1 MLTNR
6 QTGCLRSQL
15 SEIDTFVALR
25 AVSEIAR
32 PIFICLRAQTCCHR
46 LPRFGLTKPLQIM
59 SASVQSP
66 NLRTEAIAGVTTF
79 FTMAYIIV
87 VNPSILSTPGTGMA
101 FSGVLTA
108 TVLVCFVMTLL
119 MGLYAKLP
127 FAVAPGMGI
136 NAYFT
141 FTIILTQKVW
151 WQVALGI
158 VFWAGVLFLII
169 SVTPVRETIAK
180 AIPAELRLGTAAGIG
195 IFLTFIGLKNA
206 GLIAADPVTFVK
218 LGTLGLPAILTVVA
232 TSISV
237 WLLTRKSAFAFLAGI
252 AAATLLGWA
261 LGLVKAPPRLLS
273 APDFSTVF
281 LKLDI
286 LGALKLSLLPAIIGI
301 LFTDLFD
308 SISTFIG
315 VAHAADL
322 LDEHGHPKNLKQG
335 LVVDSLATLGAGVAG
350 TSSGT
355 AYIESIAGINMGGR
369 TGMTSVFT
377 ALCFLPCFFLAPLAG
392 MVPPYATASVLILV
406 GTSMFRSVGK
416 ISFSKIEEGLPA
428 FLTIILIPLT
438 FSITQGILWG
448 FISHVGLY
456 WIVGRR
462 RDVHPVMYALAAVSV
477 GLLLLEHVRF

>member
-1 MLTNR
+1 M
-6 QTGCLRSQL
+6 
-15 SEIDTFVALR
+15 
-25 AVSEIAR
+25 
-32 PIFICLRAQTCCHR
+32 
-46 LPRFGLTKPLQIM
+46 
-59 SASVQSP
+59 
-66 NLRTEAIAGVTTF
+66 NLRTEAIAGITTF
-79 FTMAYIIV
+79 FTMAYIVV
-87 VNPSILSTPGTGMA
+87 VNPTILSTPGTGMA

-108 TVLVCFVMTLL
+108 TVLVCFTMTLF
-119 MGLYAKLP
+119 MGVYAKLP

-136 NAYFT
+136 NAFFT

-158 VFWAGVLFLII
+158 IFWAGVLFLLI

-180 AIPAELRLGTAAGIG
+180 AIPSELRIGTAAGIG

-206 GLIAADPVTFVK
+206 GLITSDPVTFVK
-218 LGTLGLPAILTVVA
+218 LGTLGTQAVLAIVGLIVTVVLM
-232 TSISV
+232 I
-237 WLLTRKSAFAFLAGI
+237 RGSALAFLAGI
-252 AAATLLGWA
+252 FVVTLIAWAAGQVKPPETLF
-261 LGLVKAPPRLLS
+261 S
-273 APDFSTVF
+273 APDFRTVF

-315 VAHAADL
+315 VAHTAGL
-322 LDEHGHPKNLKQG
+322 LDEEGNPRNLKQG
-335 LVVDSLATLGAGVAG
+335 LIVDSFATLGAGLAG

-355 AYIESIAGINMGGR
+355 AYIESIAGINSGGR
-369 TGMTSVFT
+369 TGWTSVFT

-392 MVPPYATASVLILV
+392 MVPVYATAPVLVLV
-406 GTSMFRSVGK
+406 GASMFRSVNQINFG
-416 ISFSKIEEGLPA
+416 KIEEGLPA

-456 WIVGRR
+456 LVVGRR
-462 RDVHPVMYALAAVSV
+462 KEIHPVMFVLALVAV
-477 GLLLLEHVRF
+477 GLLLLEHSDLTWGLYEK

>member
-1 MLTNR
+1 MHPNT
-6 QTGCLRSQL
+6 
-15 SEIDTFVALR
+15 VA
-25 AVSEIAR
+25 
-32 PIFICLRAQTCCHR
+32 
-46 LPRFGLTKPLQIM
+46 K
-59 SASVQSP
+59 P
-66 NLRTEAIAGVTTF
+66 NLRTEAIAGITTF
-79 FTMAYIIV
+79 FTMAYIVV
-87 VNPSILSTPGTGMA
+87 VNPSILSTPGTGMT

-108 TVLVCFVMTLL
+108 TVLICFVMTLL
-119 MGLYAKLP
+119 MGVYAKLP

-141 FTIILTQKVW
+141 FTVILTQQVW

-158 VFWAGVLFLII
+158 IFWAGVLFLLI
-169 SVTPVRETIAK
+169 SITPVRETIAK
-180 AIPAELRLGTAAGIG
+180 AIPSELRIATAAGIG

-218 LGTLGLPAILTVVA
+218 LGTLD
-232 TSISV
+232 
-237 WLLTRKSAFAFLAGI
+237 RH
-252 AAATLLGWA
+252 TLLA
-261 LGLVKAPPRLLS
+261 ILGLVVTVVLLIRGSALAFLSGIFVVTVIAWATGQIKAPEQVFS
-273 APDFSTVF
+273 APDFKTVF

-322 LDEHGHPKNLKQG
+322 LDENGNPRNLRQG
-335 LVVDSLATLGAGVAG
+335 LIVDSLATLGAGVAG
-350 TSSGT
+350 SSSGT
-355 AYIESIAGINMGGR
+355 AYIESIAGINSGGR
-369 TGMTSVFT
+369 TGLTSVFT

-392 MVPPYATASVLILV
+392 MVPAYATAPVLVLV
-406 GTSMFRSVGK
+406 GASMFKSVGQ
-416 ISFSKIEEGLPA
+416 INFARIEEGLPA

-456 WIVGRR
+456 LVTGRR
-462 RDVHPVMYALAAVSV
+462 KDVHPVMYVLAAIAV
-477 GLLLLEHVRF
+477 GLLWLEHTAF

>member
-1 MLTNR
+1 
-6 QTGCLRSQL
+6 
-15 SEIDTFVALR
+15 
-25 AVSEIAR
+25 
-32 PIFICLRAQTCCHR
+32 
-46 LPRFGLTKPLQIM
+46 M
-59 SASVQSP
+59 SASENSKPHV
-66 NLRTEAIAGVTTF
+66 RTEAVAGITTF
-79 FTMAYIIV
+79 FTMAYIVV

-108 TVLVCFVMTLL
+108 TVLICFTMTLL
-119 MGLYAKLP
+119 MGVYAKLP

-158 VFWAGVLFLII
+158 IFWAGVLFLLI
-169 SVTPVRETIAK
+169 SVTPIREIIAK
-180 AIPAELRLGTAAGIG
+180 AIPRELRIGTAAGIG
-195 IFLTFIGLKNA
+195 IFLTFIGLRNA
-206 GLIAADPVTFVK
+206 GFVTSDPVTFVK
-218 LGTLGLPAILTVVA
+218 LGTLDQRA
-232 TSISV
+232 
-237 WLLTRKSAFAFLAGI
+237 LLTIVGIVVTVFLMVRKSAFAFLAGI
-252 AAATLLGWA
+252 LIVTLIAWGM
-261 LGLVKAPPRLLS
+261 GLVKAPERLFS
-273 APDFSTVF
+273 SPDFHTVF

-286 LGALKLSLLPAIIGI
+286 LGALRLSLLPAIIGI

-322 LDEHGHPKNLKQG
+322 LDENGHPRNLREG
-335 LVVDSLATLGAGVAG
+335 LIVDSLATLGAGLAG

-355 AYIESIAGINMGGR
+355 AYIESSAGINMGGR
-369 TGMTSVFT
+369 TGLTSVFT

-392 MVPPYATASVLILV
+392 MVPGFATASVLILV
-406 GTSMFRSVGK
+406 GALMFKSVGQ
-416 ISFSKIEEGLPA
+416 IRFSKIEEGLPA

-456 WIVGRR
+456 LIVGRR
-462 RDVHPVMYALAAVSV
+462 KDIHPVMYALAAISS
-477 GLLLLEHVRF
+477 GLLLLEHVKFS

>member
-1 MLTNR
+1 MT
-6 QTGCLRSQL
+6 
-15 SEIDTFVALR
+15 
-25 AVSEIAR
+25 
-32 PIFICLRAQTCCHR
+32 
-46 LPRFGLTKPLQIM
+46 
-59 SASVQSP
+59 
-66 NLRTEAIAGVTTF
+66 LRTEAIAGITTF
-79 FTMAYIIV
+79 FTMAYIVV
-87 VNPSILSTPGTGMA
+87 VNPTILSTPGTGMA

-136 NAYFT
+136 NAFFT

-151 WQVALGI
+151 WQTALGI
-158 VFWAGVLFLII
+158 IFWAGVLFLLI
-169 SVTPVRETIAK
+169 SVTPLRETIAK
-180 AIPAELRLGTAAGIG
+180 AIPAELRIATATGIG
-195 IFLTFIGLKNA
+195 IFITFIGLKNA
-206 GLIAADPVTFVK
+206 GFIISDPVTFVK
-218 LGTLGLPAILTVVA
+218 LGTLGTPALLSMLGLIVTV
-232 TSISV
+232 
-237 WLLTRKSAFAFLAGI
+237 LLLIRRSALAYLAGIFVVTLVAFLAGQI
-252 AAATLLGWA
+252 N
-261 LGLVKAPPRLLS
+261 APPSLFS
-273 APDFSTVF
+273 PPDFHTVF

-315 VAHAADL
+315 VAHAADM
-322 LDEHGHPKNLKQG
+322 LDENGNPRNLRQG
-335 LVVDSLATLGAGVAG
+335 LVVDSFATFGAGLAG

-355 AYIESIAGINMGGR
+355 AYIESIAGIDSGGR

-392 MVPPYATASVLILV
+392 MVPVYATAPVLILV
-406 GTSMFRSVGK
+406 GAAMFKSVHN
-416 ISFSKIEEGLPA
+416 IDFRKIEEGLPA

-456 WIVGRR
+456 LVVGRR
-462 RDVHPVMYALAAVSV
+462 KEIHPVMYVLALVAI
-477 GLLLLEHVRF
+477 GLLLLEHSELARWLHV

>member
-1 MLTNR
+1 MPKPEST
-6 QTGCLRSQL
+6 QT
-15 SEIDTFVALR
+15 T
-25 AVSEIAR
+25 
-32 PIFICLRAQTCCHR
+32 
-46 LPRFGLTKPLQIM
+46 
-59 SASVQSP
+59 
-66 NLRTEAIAGVTTF
+66 LRTEAIAGITTF
-79 FTMAYIIV
+79 FTMSYIVV
-87 VNPSILSTPGTGMA
+87 VNPAILATEGTGMA

-108 TVLVCFVMTLL
+108 TVLVCFTMTLL

-158 VFWAGVLFLII
+158 VFWAGVLFLLI

-180 AIPAELRLGTAAGIG
+180 AIPSELRLGTAAGIG

-206 GLIAADPVTFVK
+206 GLVASDPVTFVR
-218 LGTLGLPAILTVVA
+218 LGTLGLPALLSIVA
-232 TSISV
+232 MAISV
-237 WLLTRKSAFAFLAGI
+237 WLLTKNSAFAFLAGI
-252 AAATLLGWA
+252 FAATFIAWVM
-261 LGLVKAPPRLLS
+261 GLVKMPEKLFS
-273 APDFSTVF
+273 APDFHTVF
-281 LKLDI
+281 LKLDV

-322 LDEHGHPKNLKQG
+322 LDENGHPKNLKQG
-335 LVVDSLATLGAGVAG
+335 LIVDSFATLGAGLAG

-369 TGMTSVFT
+369 TGLTSVFT
-377 ALCFLPCFFLAPLAG
+377 AFCFLPCFFLAPLAG
-392 MVPPYATASVLILV
+392 AVPTFATASVLVLV
-406 GTSMFRSVGK
+406 GASMFRSVGK
-416 ISFSKIEEGLPA
+416 IRFERIEEGLPA

-448 FISHVGLY
+448 FISHTGLY
-456 WIVGRR
+456 LMVGRR
-462 RDVHPVMYALAAVSV
+462 RDIHPMMYALALIAI
-477 GLLLLEHVRF
+477 GLLLVEHAKF

>member
-1 MLTNR
+1 MNTP
-6 QTGCLRSQL
+6 
-15 SEIDTFVALR
+15 EI
-25 AVSEIAR
+25 
-32 PIFICLRAQTCCHR
+32 
-46 LPRFGLTKPLQIM
+46 GK
-59 SASVQSP
+59 P
-66 NLRTEAIAGVTTF
+66 NLRAEAVAGITTF

-108 TVLVCFVMTLL
+108 TVLVCFTMTLL
-119 MGLYAKLP
+119 MGLYARLP

-158 VFWAGVLFLII
+158 IFWAGVLFLLI
-169 SVTPVRETIAK
+169 SVTPIRETIAK
-180 AIPAELRLGTAAGIG
+180 AIPRELRVGTAAGIG
-195 IFLTFIGLKNA
+195 LFLTFIGLKNA
-206 GLIAADPVTFVK
+206 GFVSSDPVTFVK
-218 LGTLGLPAILTVVA
+218 LGTLGKPALFTILGIAITVFLMV
-232 TSISV
+232 
-237 WLLTRKSAFAFLAGI
+237 RKSAFAFLAGI
-252 AAATLLGWA
+252 FVITLVAWAT
-261 LGLVKAPPRLLS
+261 GLVRAPDRFLS
-273 APDFSTVF
+273 APDFHTVF

-322 LDEHGHPKNLKQG
+322 LDENGHPRNLKQG
-335 LVVDSLATLGAGVAG
+335 LIVDSFATLGAGLAG

-369 TGMTSVFT
+369 TGLTSVFT

-406 GTSMFRSVGK
+406 GASMFKSVGQVA
-416 ISFSKIEEGLPA
+416 FTKIEEGLPA

-448 FISHVGLY
+448 FIAHVGLY
-456 WIVGRR
+456 LIVGRR
-462 RDVHPVMYALAAVSV
+462 RDINPVMYVLAAISI
-477 GLLLLEHVRF
+477 GLLVLEHARFQ